1 MKIEKLTAMALER
14 VDFDRYLLA
23 AAVGKRAE
31 AIANG
36 AAPVV
41 NMDPKVD
48 KFTDIALVEIA
59 EGKIF
64 SEALEIDFYKENFLE
79 EIAKLDKNK
88 KYLLYC
94 HSGNRSGQALKI
106 FRQLGFAEAYDL
118 DGGISNWSK
127 ALER

>member
-36 AAPVV
+36 ASPVV
-41 NMDPKVD
+41 NMDPKID

-59 EGKIF
+59 EGKIIIDT
-64 SEALEIDFYKENFLE
+64 EA
-79 EIAKLDKNK
+79 
-88 KYLLYC
+88 
-94 HSGNRSGQALKI
+94 
-106 FRQLGFAEAYDL
+106 
-118 DGGISNWSK
+118 
-127 ALER
+127 

>member
-31 AIANG
+31 DIANG

-41 NMDPKVD
+41 NMDPKIE

-59 EGKIF
+59 EGKLI
-64 SEALEIDFYKENFLE
+64 IDF
-79 EIAKLDKNK
+79 
-88 KYLLYC
+88 
-94 HSGNRSGQALKI
+94 
-106 FRQLGFAEAYDL
+106 EA
-118 DGGISNWSK
+118 
-127 ALER
+127 